1 MLNLIWQHD
10 AKRIWNDEVIKQFV
24 YLVSKIDWVIMAA
37 LTIPIMFHGVT

>member
-24 YLVSKIDWVIMAA
+24 YLVSKIDWVITDYGS
-37 LTIPIMFHGVT
+37 LNDSHNV